1 MVITYLG
8 TKYHIDTDRLRVYGP
23 NNIGNFTQNLAFQQA
38 QKTLIT
44 SIRGEVAVADTSKNL
59 QLSNAS

>member
-1 MVITYLG
+1 MTYLE
-8 TKYHIDTDRLRVYGP
+8 TKYHQDTDTLRVYGP